1 MASSTHPLNQV
12 QPDLFNEDLWEWI
25 IEHEAFSVSDL
36 RLKYGTAEPYH
47 SAIAQIEAK
56 KKYASKFKS
65 LFEEQWIF
73 PAGLALEQSSSLAT
87 ASYKSSLLA
96 TPYSADLCAGM
107 GIDSRALSLRDEC
120 KRHLCFEQNQGL
132 AALLK
137 HNLKKSTIVPTP
149 FELKT
154 LENWIKENNVHQS
167 ELTVYLDPDRR
178 VNKTRTFAIEE
189 GTPNLIDIQGDLLAL
204 AARVITK
211 HSPMVDILQCTR
223 KLVGLK
229 RIHVVQHQGE
239 CKEILTVQVPGN
251 KEKPYLTVVEAT
263 SGHSIDHPY
272 PSSFA
277 ITHGPL
283 SNYIIQPSASL
294 NKSEL
299 HDLLANLHD
308 WKRLGVGNIY
318 TSATL
323 PETSPFYKI
332 FKVKAAFDSV
342 KKVKLSGDYAIE
354 SIGSKI
360 TARELRKRLHLKE
373 GRAQKLF
380 YLQNGRTKLIV
391 EGLLIE

>member
-1 MASSTHPLNQV
+1 MANSLHPSNQV
-12 QPDLFNEDLWEWI
+12 QPNLFDEDLWDWI
-25 IEHEAFSVSDL
+25 EDNETSSVSEL
-36 RLKYGTAEPYH
+36 RLKYGTEEPFH

-65 LFEEQWIF
+65 LFESRWIF

-87 ASYKSSLLA
+87 AFYKASLTT

-107 GIDSRALSLRDEC
+107 GIDSRALSKREEC
-120 KRHLCFEQNQGL
+120 VGHLCFEQNLGL
-132 AALLK
+132 VTLLEY
-137 HNLKKSTIVPTP
+137 NLKKVYVAPTP

-154 LENWIKENNVHQS
+154 LKNWILENNIEQS
-167 ELTVYLDPDRR
+167 ELTIYLDPDRR
-178 VNKTRTFAIEE
+178 ANQSRTFAIEE
-189 GTPNLIDIQGDLLAL
+189 GSPNLIEIQSDLLGL
-204 AARVITK
+204 AAKVVTK
-211 HSPMVDILQCTR
+211 HSPMIDIHECTR
-223 KLVGLK
+223 KLEYLES
-229 RIHVVQHQGE
+229 IHVVQHQGE

-251 KEKPYLTVVEAT
+251 KEKPYLTVVQAT
-263 SGHSIDHPY
+263 SGQSINHSY

-277 ITHGPL
+277 IPHGPL

-318 TSATL
+318 TSTTL

-332 FKVKAAFDSV
+332 FKVKSSFDSL
-342 KKVKLSGDYAIE
+342 KKIKLSGEYAIE

-360 TARELRKRLHLKE
+360 TAKELRKRLRLKE
-373 GRAQKLF
+373 GRTQKLF